1 MQYTRFV
8 QSVSCNIVC
17 TAWYP
22 FIMRCCSKYVFNL
35 LCQLRSLLWFQCKS
49 DFVFIICTCLSL
61 FGSTYITLMA
71 QNSKTIRIIFL
82 PKCTKKLC
90 FYAFLHVFLRI
101 SVLSGK
107 TKSTLAMIFI
117 GYFHINLHWWI
128 FPLFNSAKNHT
139 KDGHQSLARKVLEI
153 LIPIVSL
160 FIFMLIFSQICD
172 ILVSF
177 WMHGYGSNL

>member
-1 MQYTRFV
+1 M
-8 QSVSCNIVC
+8 
-17 TAWYP
+17 
-22 FIMRCCSKYVFNL
+22 L
-35 LCQLRSLLWFQCKS
+35 LC
-49 DFVFIICTCLSL
+49 
-61 FGSTYITLMA
+61 
-71 QNSKTIRIIFL
+71 
-82 PKCTKKLC
+82 
-90 FYAFLHVFLRI
+90 FLHVFLRI

-160 FIFMLIFSQICD
+160 FIFMLIFHRYVIFLFHSGCMGMGVIYKKLKHILIEREVSNSQLMRVANISAN
-172 ILVSF
+172 IISKKRTIHF
-177 WMHGYGSNL
+177 FR